1 MKRFT
6 FRLERLLQLREAA
19 EQERAREL
27 ATARHEE
34 EARRTEVEDAA
45 RRLEDA
51 RRQAAEVRPGYTPA
65 GTLRNLE
72 LSIGALTLQRQ
83 AAAQQHE
90 QSLERLEAERQQY
103 EAARRDRRVIE
114 RLREQRHAAWGEEYN
129 RWEQGVLDETASTR
143 SSRAS
148 SQGPE
153 QGGA

>member
-27 ATARHEE
+27 ASARQE
-34 EARRTEVEDAA
+34 EAARRGEAEEAA

-51 RRQAAEVRPGYTPA
+51 RRQAAEARPGYMQA

-72 LSIGALTLQRQ
+72 LSLGALTLQRQ

-129 RWEQGVLDETASTR
+129 RWEQGILDETASMR
-143 SSRAS
+143 SSRTS
-148 SQGPE
+148 GPGSQE
-153 QGGA
+153 GGA

>member
-27 ATARHEE
+27 ASARHEE
-34 EARRTEVEDAA
+34 EARRNDAEEAA
-45 RRLEDA
+45 RRLEEA
-51 RRQAAEVRPGYTPA
+51 RRQAAESHAGYMQA

-72 LSIGALTLQRQ
+72 LSIGALTVQRQ

-148 SQGPE
+148 GQGPE

>member
-27 ATARHEE
+27 ASARHEE
-34 EARRTEVEDAA
+34 EARRSDVEEAA

-51 RRQAAEVRPGYTPA
+51 RRQAAEAHPGYMQA

-72 LSIGALTLQRQ
+72 LSIGALTVQRQ

-90 QSLERLEAERQQY
+90 QSLERLEAERSQFEQ
-103 EAARRDRRVIE
+103 ARMARRVIE
-114 RLREQRHAAWGEEYN
+114 RLREQRREAWGEELS
-129 RWEQGVLDETASTR
+129 RHEQGVSDEVGLQR
-143 SSRAS
+143 SQRNGQEAT
-148 SQGPE
+148 
-153 QGGA
+153 